1 MYSRFVDDFNTLIRR
16 LRRVGDAQT
25 SVPDGA
31 AIMQEVKLIAETIHR
46 SIQVT
51 VDCPAYHEDRKVPI
65 LDLKVWLQSGLG
77 NGNGSTVLLHEYY
90 YKDVATDAAV
100 DVSWAVPIETKR
112 IILIQEPRFL
122 GFLGIATGAFHGVL

>member
-1 MYSRFVDDFNTLIRR
+1 MYSRFVDDINTLIQR
-16 LRRVGDAQT
+16 LRKIGDAPT
-25 SVPDGA
+25 SVPDDA

-77 NGNGSTVLLHEYY
+77 DGNGSTVLLHEYY
-90 YKDVATDAAV
+90 HKDVATSAAV
-100 DVSWAVPIETKR
+100 DVSSAVPIETKR
-112 IILIQEPRFL
+112 ITLIQEVLRIL
-122 GFLGIATGAFHGVL
+122 WNCAFHGVL